1 MALIRFLTVPGVGW
15 GESLGGFAM
24 EMVLGLLL
32 GLAGGRLG
40 VWALNRLRL
49 SSEGLYPVV
58 TVAIALGVFGGT
70 MLVQGSGF
78 LAVYVAGVVI
88 NGASFVHK
96 ASLVRFHD
104 GVAWL
109 AQISMF
115 LTLGLLCFPS
125 RLWAVAGPSVAISLF
140 LILAARP
147 VAVFVSLAL
156 AKMTWQQKTLVGWVG
171 LRGAVPIVLATF
183 PLLAK
188 MPNAELYFNVVFFVV
203 LTSVLV
209 QGTTLGWLAKRLA
222 LVAPVTTQTKPVMTE
237 ITVNSGAVMAGR
249 RIMDLG
255 LPKSAL
261 VVLVIRDQEYV
272 VPRGDTQLR
281 AGDTLQVL
289 ADGEDLRI
297 LRVKAG
303 DSDATVV
310 A

>member
-1 MALIRFLTVPGVGW
+1 MATKNPCG
-15 GESLGGFAM
+15 LG
-24 EMVLGLLL
+24 
-32 GLAGGRLG
+32 R
-40 VWALNRLRL
+40 
-49 SSEGLYPVV
+49 
-58 TVAIALGVFGGT
+58 VA
-70 MLVQGSGF
+70 
-78 LAVYVAGVVI
+78 
-88 NGASFVHK
+88 
-96 ASLVRFHD
+96 
-104 GVAWL
+104 
-109 AQISMF
+109 
-115 LTLGLLCFPS
+115 
-125 RLWAVAGPSVAISLF
+125 
-140 LILAARP
+140 
-147 VAVFVSLAL
+147 
-156 AKMTWQQKTLVGWVG
+156 
-171 LRGAVPIVLATF
+171 GAVPIVLATF

-222 LVAPVTTQTKPVMTE
+222 LVAPVTTQTKPAMTE

-281 AGDTLQVL
+281 AGDTLQVS